1 MDKPSVNITQKKIYS
16 AGTIYFPLN
25 VYPKI
30 PTLLS
35 LRITGK
41 HDWEQ
46 CNINYCNNHTH
57 KCITPAN
64 SGKLW
69 LMQCW
74 WQGDFFF
81 LQITDITHLNSLD
94 NGGGRETL
102 LTDKNGLEH
111 PHRHMCTHS
120 RLQFTVDM
128 ISWFMGLCICRPLR
142 VSRITLLSIDIYMI
156 FLPVSPVKIFIHH
169 AQSPCHCNGRSSN
182 HFFVTWEVAYLSM
195 MTGLLSVN
203 IRLKLPSLLYN
214 SILYRFISLCS
225 LLISFV

>member
-1 MDKPSVNITQKKIYS
+1 M
-16 AGTIYFPLN
+16 
-25 VYPKI
+25 
-30 PTLLS
+30 
-35 LRITGK
+35 
-41 HDWEQ
+41 
-46 CNINYCNNHTH
+46 
-57 KCITPAN
+57 TPAN

-128 ISWFMGLCICRPLR
+128 ISWFMGLCVRRPLR

-169 AQSPCHCNGRSSN
+169 AQPPCHCNGRSSN
-182 HFFVTWEVAYLSM
+182 HFFVHVRSCIPVDDDRTLIGEHSIKI
-195 MTGLLSVN
+195 TLSVVQLHSVSFYFTLQSVN
-203 IRLKLPSLLYN
+203 LLRV
-214 SILYRFISLCS
+214 ILQNAKHF
-225 LLISFV
+225 